1 MLLIRELNQARNQ
14 RACLPD
20 DGGLPKAAS
29 GQSPLSSFS
38 LFLFLFLLS
47 FPAPYASSHPG
58 RHA

>member
-14 RACLPD
+14 RAGLPD
-20 DGGLPKAAS
+20 GGGLPKAAS

-38 LFLFLFLLS
+38 LFLFLFS